1 MRPRLALRCA
11 AAVLAVS
18 AAAAC
23 RPAATTTTPPDPD
36 APVVWYTGD
45 ALAARAISTGPGQ
58 GSRTGS
64 DASSRPASPAERVA
78 RVDVL
83 LDLLDAARFADDPG
97 ARDQLWQDLGGT
109 ARGRGPEATRDATS
123 RVLGEAISLDAG
135 LDAGPLSDDA
145 RAFLGAV
152 ITLLSADLGLVGAA
166 DDLAIRTAAYRDIA
180 QNGHPRAA
188 DNARWRLYDHVH
200 GCLQGAVTAPQE
212 RRSDVAVH
220 ALYVREDSLAPWLD
234 DRAVHAQRPLPGAD
248 ELLALMIAPRDQL
261 AADPRWTT
269 TVQRRSAG
277 DTSLTR
283 TLRESFPA
291 PRDPNWP
298 LATMPQGTGRR
309 DALLPIVRIDDR
321 RVDIDLGRPQ
331 VVQAERGAPELTRAV
346 EAALARDGRGAVLLV
361 AAPLL
366 PSPALNSITRTLLD
380 ARVARVELAIREPRV
395 ALPTTATTPTASTPA
410 DPGHV
415 VVQLPLELL
424 READKG
430 PAAVLLRGARVHL
443 HLAGR
448 GAQIALDGRWLP
460 GDPDL
465 AAQLARIR
473 KAYPRERMITIQLGD
488 DVLYQQLLDLLRA
501 LVGGPQRSFE
511 VAAWRAAAAPP
522 PATIPAKSL
531 TAEAR
536 RLERRAELGRDGARV
551 SLQQA
556 FPLAAGDQAR
566 LEILARSM
574 LRCLPELETPLPQ
587 TDPLRLDLRFDEG
600 RLARLTALK
609 PRTRVAPERLA
620 AVQAC
625 AELEARGFRLR
636 EHRDAI
642 NLELELY
649 PAK

>member
-23 RPAATTTTPPDPD
+23 RPAATTTPPPDPD

-58 GSRTGS
+58 GSRTGFSAGS

-291 PRDPNWP
+291 PRDPAWP

-395 ALPTTATTPTASTPA
+395 ALPTTSPDQTT

-465 AAQLARIR
+465 GAQLARIR

-501 LVGGPQRSFE
+501 LVGGPQRAFE

-556 FPLAAGDQAR
+556 FPLAAGDQPR

-600 RLARLTALK
+600 RLARLTARK

-642 NLELELY
+642 NLELQLY

>member
-23 RPAATTTTPPDPD
+23 RPAATTTPPPDPD

-64 DASSRPASPAERVA
+64 EASSRPASPAERVA

-291 PRDPNWP
+291 PRDPAWP

-410 DPGHV
+410 
-415 VVQLPLELL
+415 
-424 READKG
+424 
-430 PAAVLLRGARVHL
+430 
-443 HLAGR
+443 
-448 GAQIALDGRWLP
+448 
-460 GDPDL
+460 
-465 AAQLARIR
+465 
-473 KAYPRERMITIQLGD
+473 
-488 DVLYQQLLDLLRA
+488 
-501 LVGGPQRSFE
+501 
-511 VAAWRAAAAPP
+511 
-522 PATIPAKSL
+522 
-531 TAEAR
+531 
-536 RLERRAELGRDGARV
+536 
-551 SLQQA
+551 
-556 FPLAAGDQAR
+556 
-566 LEILARSM
+566 
-574 LRCLPELETPLPQ
+574 
-587 TDPLRLDLRFDEG
+587 
-600 RLARLTALK
+600 
-609 PRTRVAPERLA
+609 
-620 AVQAC
+620 
-625 AELEARGFRLR
+625 
-636 EHRDAI
+636 
-642 NLELELY
+642 
-649 PAK
+649 